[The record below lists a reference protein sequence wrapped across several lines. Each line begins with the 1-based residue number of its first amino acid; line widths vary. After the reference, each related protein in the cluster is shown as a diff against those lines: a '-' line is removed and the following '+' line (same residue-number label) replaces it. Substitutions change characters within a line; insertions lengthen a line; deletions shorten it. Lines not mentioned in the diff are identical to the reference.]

1 MPAPSSSSR
10 STRSGST
17 SHRQTASKT
26 YQPMSEIPE
35 YEITEY
41 KSKAT
46 IPHGSTRLSGYEN
59 QQLVPYGS
67 TRNDTTR
74 TPSKTMVRFDTGT
87 KKGSESHDSKT
98 IRRSHEPSSSSRSSH
113 REPSR
118 YDSTLIPRDQDKTIR
133 RHDPTLTHDKT
144 VRRQDPP
151 TAHRSSSTT
160 TSTKTSSKTH
170 ELERRVHE
178 LEAEKTRNLERQVE
192 KLGDQVAQMQ
202 MDRARDSSRRAGSS
216 VVVVGA
222 RRSPLLYCDCPEC
235 LYGTGID
242 CRFY

>member
-1 MPAPSSSSR
+1 
-10 STRSGST
+10 
-17 SHRQTASKT
+17 
-26 YQPMSEIPE
+26 MSEIPE

-46 IPHGSTRLSGYEN
+46 IPHSSTRSSVHES

-67 TRNDTTR
+67 TR
-74 TPSKTMVRFDTGT
+74 TPSKTHDSSRTMVRFDTGT
-87 KKGSESHDSKT
+87 KQGSESYDSKT
-98 IRRSHEPSSSSRSSH
+98 IRRSHEPSSSSRALQPH

-118 YDSTLIPRDQDKTIR
+118 YDSTLIPRDQEKTVR
-133 RHDPTLTHDKT
+133 RHDPTT
-144 VRRQDPP
+144 V
-151 TAHRSSSTT
+151 AHRSSST
-160 TSTKTSSKTH
+160 TKTSSKTH

-202 MDRARDSSRRAGSS
+202 MDRARDSSRRSS
-216 VVVVGA
+216 PVVVVA
-222 RRSPLLYCDCPEC
+222 PRRSPLLYCECPEC

-242 CRFY
+242 CRYY

>member
-17 SHRQTASKT
+17 SHRQTATKT

-46 IPHGSTRLSGYEN
+46 IPHGSTRSSAHES

-67 TRNDTTR
+67 TRTA
-74 TPSKTMVRFDTGT
+74 SKTHDSSKIMVRFDTGT
-87 KKGSESHDSKT
+87 KKGSDSHDSKT
-98 IRRSHEPSSSSRSSH
+98 IRRSHEPSSSSRASH
-113 REPSR
+113 REPSC
-118 YDSTLIPRDQDKTIR
+118 YDTTLIPRDQDKI
-133 RHDPTLTHDKT
+133 
-144 VRRQDPP
+144 VRRQDP
-151 TAHRSSSTT
+151 TAMARTESRSTT
-160 TSTKTSSKTH
+160 TAKSSSKTQQ
-170 ELERRVHE
+170 LERRVHE

-202 MDRARDSSRRAGSS
+202 MDRARDSSRRSGSS

-222 RRSPLLYCDCPEC
+222 RRSPLLYCECPEC